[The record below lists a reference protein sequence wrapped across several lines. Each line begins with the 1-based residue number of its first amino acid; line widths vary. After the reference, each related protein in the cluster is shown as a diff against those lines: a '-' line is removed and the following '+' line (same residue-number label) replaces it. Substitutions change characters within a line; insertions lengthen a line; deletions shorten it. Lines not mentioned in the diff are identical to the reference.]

1 MQLTSFAWQAGAGS
15 GADEPLR
22 KLCGRVLAVLYERD
36 SRRAFTRQTEW
47 LIADKKLAQ
56 AFDKE
61 VMDDASSERETRAL
75 NAMKTMPHVLPF
87 ERRVVSTSARSA
99 ERLVACLLF

>member
-1 MQLTSFAWQAGAGS
+1 M
-15 GADEPLR
+15 
-22 KLCGRVLAVLYERD
+22 LYERD

-61 VMDDASSERETRAL
+61 VMDDAASERETRAL

-87 ERRVVSTSARSA
+87 ERRVVSTSARSLL
-99 ERLVACLLF
+99 RGLIACLLFSTWQFRS

>member
-1 MQLTSFAWQAGAGS
+1 M
-15 GADEPLR
+15 
-22 KLCGRVLAVLYERD
+22 LAVLYERD

-87 ERRVVSTSARSA
+87 ERRVVSTSARSLL
-99 ERLVACLLF
+99 RSLIACLLF